1 MRKIKKIINNIS
13 VNLLLLLV
21 LLVFFLIILSI
32 LEMIGLASIPI
43 LLSSILSDEIKFK
56 FIQLFD
62 LKNKL
67 VNYSQK
73 DQIKIISIFIVS
85 LFAFKNIFH
94 ASIIF
99 FKRKIVKNIK
109 ILLSKKLFKFYLNQD
124 YLFFLKKNSSEML
137 RTISIDVGNT
147 TIYILNILNLIKEI
161 LILLSII
168 FLLLYSDI
176 QITVFLFTSF
186 FIIASL
192 FYYINKKKLFNRGKI
207 IQKLS
212 SELIRIIYE
221 TVGLFKELKIYNL
234 KVFQYKYFLKKI
246 SETEKNVFF
255 NYFTTSLPRL
265 FLELVL

>member
-1 MRKIKKIINNIS
+1 
-13 VNLLLLLV
+13 
-21 LLVFFLIILSI
+21 
-32 LEMIGLASIPI
+32 
-43 LLSSILSDEIKFK
+43 
-56 FIQLFD
+56 
-62 LKNKL
+62 
-67 VNYSQK
+67 
-73 DQIKIISIFIVS
+73 
-85 LFAFKNIFH
+85 
-94 ASIIF
+94 
-99 FKRKIVKNIK
+99 
-109 ILLSKKLFKFYLNQD
+109 
-124 YLFFLKKNSSEML
+124 ML

-246 SETEKNVFF
+246 SETEKNVF
-255 NYFTTSLPRL
+255 
-265 FLELVL
+265 